1 MSILGVEEQL
11 VEEDDEDTYT
21 LSKLGDL
28 VHALFAAYKEAF
40 LPCFEQLL
48 PYATKLLSAEHPW
61 SDHQWGLCI
70 FDDLIEY
77 TGPTSLHYQQHF
89 VQQMLHYVC
98 DAQPEVRQAAAYGCG
113 VMGQHGGPNY
123 ASICAQAIPRL
134 TEMIQ
139 QPNSREPENIN
150 PTENAISAVT
160 KILKWNAG
168 ALNVDEVLPIWFS
181 WLPVIEDSEEAPHV
195 YGYLCDLIEGNH
207 PLILGNQNG
216 NIPRI
221 IEIFA
226 EAFACDALPSSNEV
240 YGRMVNITRQVQVS
254 PIQSLNYGLRLFSS
268 LFILTFCV
276 NFDFN
281 YLKR

>member
-98 DAQPEVRQAAAYGCG
+98 DAQPEVRQAAG
-113 VMGQHGGPNY
+113 M
-123 ASICAQAIPRL
+123 
-134 TEMIQ
+134 
-139 QPNSREPENIN
+139 
-150 PTENAISAVT
+150 
-160 KILKWNAG
+160 
-168 ALNVDEVLPIWFS
+168 
-181 WLPVIEDSEEAPHV
+181 
-195 YGYLCDLIEGNH
+195 
-207 PLILGNQNG
+207 
-216 NIPRI
+216 RI
-221 IEIFA
+221 F
-226 EAFACDALPSSNEV
+226 
-240 YGRMVNITRQVQVS
+240 
-254 PIQSLNYGLRLFSS
+254 
-268 LFILTFCV
+268 
-276 NFDFN
+276 
-281 YLKR
+281 

>member
-1 MSILGVEEQL
+1 
-11 VEEDDEDTYT
+11 
-21 LSKLGDL
+21 
-28 VHALFAAYKEAF
+28 
-40 LPCFEQLL
+40 
-48 PYATKLLSAEHPW
+48 
-61 SDHQWGLCI
+61 
-70 FDDLIEY
+70 
-77 TGPTSLHYQQHF
+77 
-89 VQQMLHYVC
+89 MLHYVC

>member
-1 MSILGVEEQL
+1 L

-240 YGRMVNITRQVQVS
+240 YGRMVNITRQVQGNGQV
-254 PIQSLNYGLRLFSS
+254 FEA
-268 LFILTFCV
+268 CV
-276 NFDFN
+276 NN
-281 YLKR
+281 LSLTQQQALSKVLGTSS